1 MRRLLSLIRVV
12 VKQGF
17 DDVLNMSNIQKKK
30 QTKKTRTLQLIVMVG
45 LLLYFAAFIFFP
57 AYYITEGFLK
67 MGQPTLVISLLFT
80 IGPVVSLYFAI
91 LSTPGIFYFS
101 NDTQDL
107 LTLPLQP
114 WEIVFARFASAYLQ
128 TLMGSSL
135 IYIPVLLSYFIVV
148 NPGFL
153 FIITALIAFLIV
165 PIIPLA
171 LAYLVTVLTMTFIP
185 FVKNKDLYMYFSF
198 AMIIVPTF
206 FLSFMLSGIS
216 EDTDIIQMIVMALV
230 SGDNTAYQYL
240 DIFLPT
246 SKMLVHWMI
255 DYSIFDLL
263 LALLFSGGILGA
275 VTFLTQKL
283 YFNGLLSVK
292 ESSSKKRRLRKN
304 EEAKHI
310 KLSSLSHALL
320 RYDLKRI
327 LRTPSF
333 ALNYFS
339 PMVMIPIFALF
350 PLLANGIPS
359 LTEINAYTQVIS
371 TTFNQGLAEI
381 ETLKQIAIT
390 LSIGVGFGMF
400 MGNLDVSSNTAI
412 SREGYMMKEFLTMPL
427 HFSDIV
433 YAKAKFS
440 IIANSIVPTIIT
452 LVLIVLLSPPIL
464 LIVLFILSVA
474 VGVVFITYTSILF
487 DVLYPNL
494 NWVTE
499 QQASKGNFK
508 TAIVILPFMF
518 IPVLL
523 VVVSFYMNAFF
534 SITIL
539 GVALPVLTY
548 YIYKIVGVQAN
559 TRLVDRV
566 QNL

>member
-1 MRRLLSLIRVV
+1 
-12 VKQGF
+12 
-17 DDVLNMSNIQKKK
+17 
-30 QTKKTRTLQLIVMVG
+30 
-45 LLLYFAAFIFFP
+45 
-57 AYYITEGFLK
+57 
-67 MGQPTLVISLLFT
+67 
-80 IGPVVSLYFAI
+80 
-91 LSTPGIFYFS
+91 
-101 NDTQDL
+101 
-107 LTLPLQP
+107 
-114 WEIVFARFASAYLQ
+114 
-128 TLMGSSL
+128 
-135 IYIPVLLSYFIVV
+135 
-148 NPGFL
+148 
-153 FIITALIAFLIV
+153 
-165 PIIPLA
+165 
-171 LAYLVTVLTMTFIP
+171 MTFIP

-216 EDTDIIQMIVMALV
+216 EDTDIIQMIVMSLV

-292 ESSSKKRRLRKN
+292 ESGSKKRRLRKN

-400 MGNLDVSSNTAI
+400 MGNLDASSNTAI

-427 HFSDIV
+427 YFSDIV

-452 LVLIVLLSPPIL
+452 LVLIVLLNPPIL

-499 QQASKGNFK
+499 QQASKGSFK

-559 TRLVDRV
+559 TRLVDKV